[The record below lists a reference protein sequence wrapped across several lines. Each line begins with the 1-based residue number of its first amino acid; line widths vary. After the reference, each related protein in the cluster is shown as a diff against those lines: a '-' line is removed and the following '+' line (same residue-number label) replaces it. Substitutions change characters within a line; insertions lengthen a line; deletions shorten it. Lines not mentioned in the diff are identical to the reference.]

1 MENAIE
7 CTDRRISQT
16 EEKFYDLRDRL
27 FENIQSEGK
36 KEKTLRKNEHFLWD
50 LWGIIKRANMK
61 VIDTQEGLKKDKRI
75 ENLFKLLIAEKL
87 SKPGERY
94 KYPGSRRSNVY
105 NHTQLK

>member
-50 LWGIIKRANMK
+50 L
-61 VIDTQEGLKKDKRI
+61 
-75 ENLFKLLIAEKL
+75 
-87 SKPGERY
+87 
-94 KYPGSRRSNVY
+94 
-105 NHTQLK
+105 

>member
-1 MENAIE
+1 
-7 CTDRRISQT
+7 
-16 EEKFYDLRDRL
+16 
-27 FENIQSEGK
+27 
-36 KEKTLRKNEHFLWD
+36 
-50 LWGIIKRANMK
+50 MK